1 MRKYIGKIRNE
12 AERKKYRR
20 KLSIRKKIS
29 GTAEVPR
36 ICVHKTNKHVQ
47 VQVIDDDAQ
56 KTILTCQTYG
66 KNAGVAGAKKNKD
79 GIKSV
84 GAKVAEGLKGQGIS
98 KAVLDRNGNTYTGL
112 IVVLTDSIRE
122 SGISI

>member
-1 MRKYIGKIRNE
+1 MRKYRGKIKSE
-12 AERKKYRR
+12 SERKKYRR

-29 GTAEVPR
+29 GTAEIPR
-36 ICVHKTNKHVQ
+36 ICVHKTNKHIQ
-47 VQVIDDDAQ
+47 VQVINDEAH
-56 KTILTCQTYG
+56 KTLLTCQTFG
-66 KNAGVAGAKKNKD
+66 KNAGVQGAKKNKD
-79 GIKSV
+79 GVKAI
-84 GAKVAEGLKGQGIS
+84 GNAVAYKLKGQGIS